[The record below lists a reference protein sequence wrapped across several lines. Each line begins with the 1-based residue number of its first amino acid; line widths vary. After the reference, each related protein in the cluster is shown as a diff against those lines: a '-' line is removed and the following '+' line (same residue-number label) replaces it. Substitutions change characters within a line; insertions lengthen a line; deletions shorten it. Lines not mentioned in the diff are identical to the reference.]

1 MMRRL
6 TDRLN
11 HEYWPW
17 WLIYL
22 PVFPLYFWQAL
33 RMRRAAFFTNV
44 NPAIDMGGFFG
55 ERKSGIY
62 ARLPED
68 CYPTTV
74 RISAGTPAHEAL
86 ALAYA
91 AGIAFPLIVKPDV
104 GERGE
109 GVRKLFDRTRMLEA
123 LGEVGVDMLV
133 QGLASGNHEFGLM
146 FARNPS
152 TGYTALLS
160 ITGKRFLSV
169 TGDGVRDIDGLLA
182 LTFRGNR
189 QRNRLGTYASAL
201 LQRVPQPGERV
212 QVEPIG
218 NHCRGTTFIDAA
230 QLRTPALENAV
241 NDLLGATTGLYYGRL
256 DVRAE
261 SEEALRAG
269 AFTVIELN
277 GVSSEPGHI
286 YDPSWSI
293 WRCWAE
299 LVRHVRH
306 IGAISSKLQEQGEEP
321 ATLHAL
327 VCRCE
332 AHFGWRLGAARRI
345 TALFATNPASRSQQV
360 PRPPHGTAAA
370 AAQDVSAP
378 PRGGRGSPVGTAG

>member
-6 TDRLN
+6 IDRLN

-62 ARLPED
+62 ERMPED
-68 CYPTTV
+68 RYPKTV
-74 RISAGTPAHEAL
+74 RINAGTPAHETL
-86 ALAYA
+86 ALVQA

-109 GVRKLFDRTRMLEA
+109 GVCKLNDQARMLEVLA
-123 LGEVGVDMLV
+123 AVEVDMLV
-133 QGLASGNHEFGLM
+133 QGLAFGDHEFGLM
-146 FARNPS
+146 FARDPL
-152 TGYTALLS
+152 TGDTELLS

-182 LTFRGNR
+182 LTFRGHR
-189 QRNRLGTYASAL
+189 QRERLRTYSSAL
-201 LQRVPQPGERV
+201 LRQVPRPGERV

-230 QLRTPALENAV
+230 QLRTPALESAV
-241 NDLLGATTGLYYGRL
+241 NHLLGATTGLYYGRL

-269 AFTVIELN
+269 VFTVIELN

-293 WRCWAE
+293 WRCWTE
-299 LVRHVRH
+299 LVRHVRY
-306 IGAISSKLQEQGEEP
+306 IGVISSRLLEQGEEP
-321 ATLHAL
+321 VTLHAL
-327 VCRCE
+327 VYRCE
-332 AHFGWRLGAARRI
+332 AHFGWRLGVVRRI
-345 TALFATNPASRSQQV
+345 TALFAANPAGRSEQV
-360 PRPPHGTAAA
+360 QHPPPGTAAA
-370 AAQDVSAP
+370 GVLDASAP
-378 PRGGRGSPVGTAG
+378 PHGDRVSPVGTAG